1 MHQIL
6 LNIHSEGVLKKA
18 PTKEEQYVG
27 YGQNMIRFDPVDPTK
42 EVIGEDGI
50 KTEYRSVEDL
60 TRSWDYEVSQVI
72 AGEIPSEKVYEDDT
86 TYAFKDIN
94 PKAKVHVLVV
104 PRKHY
109 ANVAELAAADPQQ
122 LAHMAQVAQNIADQ
136 EFHGAFRLIFNTGI
150 DAGQT
155 VFHVHAHVLTGEKLD
170 E

>member
-1 MHQIL
+1 MSDKDCLFCKI
-6 LNIHSEGVLKKA
+6 I
-18 PTKEEQYVG
+18 T
-27 YGQNMIRFDPVDPTK
+27 
-42 EVIGEDGI
+42 
-50 KTEYRSVEDL
+50 
-60 TRSWDYEVSQVI
+60 
-72 AGEIPSEKVYEDDT
+72 GEIPSEKVYEDDT

-122 LAHMAQVAQNIADQ
+122 LAHMAQVAQNIADK